1 MALLDQAIEL
11 SLTAHVGQTDEDGLP
26 HIIHALEVMFGVKRI
41 FETSEEKLDYTL
53 DELMIA
59 AVLHDTVEDTF
70 VTLPMIEVQFGK
82 RIRDLVDGVTRRGLG
97 KTETKEF
104 YRDFIYRAKTN
115 PGCRIIKVA
124 DLMHNYGRSH
134 KIKKA
139 SWREKLAF
147 KYSIAL
153 RVLNDANEPTWEQAS
168 YAVQYT
174 ESIPHYFIADPNGKK
189 IEITEEDFNKRT
201 A

>member
-1 MALLDQAIEL
+1 MALLDQAVEL
-11 SLTAHVGQTDEDGLP
+11 ALTAHVGQTDEDGLP
-26 HIIHALEVMFGVKRI
+26 HIIHALEVMFGVKKI
-41 FETSEEKLDYTL
+41 FETSEKLDYTL
-53 DELMIA
+53 EELMIA

-70 VTLPMIEVQFGK
+70 VTLSLIQVQFGV

-115 PGCRIIKVA
+115 PGARIIKIA
-124 DLMHNYGRSH
+124 DLMHNAGRAH

-139 SWREKLAF
+139 SWRDKLVF
-147 KYSIAL
+147 KYGIAL
-153 RVLNDANEPTWEQAS
+153 RVLNDSDEPTWEQAS
-168 YAVQYT
+168 YSVQY
-174 ESIPHYFIADPNGKK
+174 EDAVAHYFIADPNGKK
-189 IEITEEDFNKRT
+189 VEITEEEFNKRT